1 MNPRSKLLKTESI
14 DGMIIRDGGR
24 EGIREL
30 FNGYR
35 FQFCN
40 MENFWRSVLQQ

>member
-14 DGMIIRDGGR
+14 DRMIIRGGDR
-24 EGIREL
+24 GGIREL

-35 FQFCN
+35 FQFFN